1 MDSAS
6 PMKMCANAHDITS
19 DFKVFEKMHF
29 YSVQVQTKGFDFTKS
44 LLRIFQKSNL
54 KLLRFLA

>member
-19 DFKVFEKMHF
+19 DFKVFEKN
-29 YSVQVQTKGFDFTKS
+29 T
-44 LLRIFQKSNL
+44 
-54 KLLRFLA
+54 FLFSASADNGI